1 VNILEG
7 EPGKRLV
14 RRWLRV
20 LCHPM
25 ARSRWLALYDMDRA
39 TDAER
44 AAFLERVDRAFT

>member
-1 VNILEG
+1 MLEG
-7 EPGKRLV
+7 EAGKRLV

-20 LCHPM
+20 LCHPL

-44 AAFLERVDRAFT
+44 VAFLDRVAKALT